1 MRGGTVVSGDRGT
14 STLELV
20 IWAPIL
26 LLIVSVIIYAGRV
39 AQARQTVEAAAG
51 EAARAAT
58 AVPSRWQAEP
68 AARSAATAALTS
80 AGMKCSSVFVSV
92 DTSDWNTT
100 APGQPGAATA
110 QVRCQVVL
118 ADLFV
123 PGMPGSLTA
132 TGTGRSVLDT
142 YRSRG

>member
-1 MRGGTVVSGDRGT
+1 MDERGS

-39 AQARQTVEAAAG
+39 AQARQTVEGAAG

-58 AVPSRWQAEP
+58 A
-68 AARSAATAALTS
+68 AATRGQADAAAHAAAAAALTT
-80 AGMKCSSVFVSV
+80 AGLRCGTVSVVV
-92 DTSDWNTT
+92 DTSDWDTT
-100 APGQPGAATA
+100 SPGQAAVATA
-110 QVRCQVVL
+110 EVDCRVML
-118 ADLFV
+118 GDLFL
-123 PGMPGSLTA
+123 PGMPGTLNA